1 MVIREAHAS
10 DAESLLRMALALVDT
25 FLVRVPVLGVDARG
39 VGRRL
44 LEGMALGPR
53 DGRLLVAE
61 VDGAPRGVMGAVR
74 VRQETTGEDYA
85 QELIWWVDPPYRSR
99 GVGPALLQAVE
110 NWARSADLRM
120 LKLEAPNASRAG
132 KYLARHGFVPVEVTF
147 VKELYGLVRGGQQ
160 GSSEDDDAQRHPDHR
175 P

>member
-10 DAESLLRMALALVDT
+10 DAQSLLRMAFALVDS
-25 FLVRVPVLGVDARG
+25 FLVRVPCLAVDLPGVT
-39 VGRRL
+39 RRL
-44 LEGMALGPR
+44 VEGLALERR

-61 VDGAPRGVMGAVR
+61 LDGALHGVMGAIR
-74 VRQETTGEDYA
+74 VEQETTGEDYA
-85 QELIWWVDPPYRSR
+85 QEVIWWVDPPYRSR

-110 NWARSADLRM
+110 NWARSVDLRM
-120 LKLEAPNASRAG
+120 LKLEAPIASRAG

-160 GSSEDDDAQRHPDHR
+160 GSSEDDDAQRYPDHR